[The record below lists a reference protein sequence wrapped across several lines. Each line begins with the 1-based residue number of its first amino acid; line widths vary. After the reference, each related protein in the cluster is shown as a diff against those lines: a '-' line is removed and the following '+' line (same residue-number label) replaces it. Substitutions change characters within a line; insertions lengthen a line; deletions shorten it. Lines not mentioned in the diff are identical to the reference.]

1 VADGNSCW
9 QTELSAQNC
18 QQQHAAKRQQQQ
30 TTGREQ
36 ARQPRACTMNEL
48 VAGLVQRMDLVNV
61 QARPAA
67 SLPKAGLVVQAPSRE
82 HASVAGQ

>member
-1 VADGNSCW
+1 
-9 QTELSAQNC
+9 
-18 QQQHAAKRQQQQ
+18 
-30 TTGREQ
+30 
-36 ARQPRACTMNEL
+36 MNEL